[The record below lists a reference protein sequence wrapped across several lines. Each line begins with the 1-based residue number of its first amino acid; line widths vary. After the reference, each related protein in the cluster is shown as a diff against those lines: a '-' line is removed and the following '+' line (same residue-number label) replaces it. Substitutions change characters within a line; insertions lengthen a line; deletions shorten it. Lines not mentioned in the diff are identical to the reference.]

1 MTHLP
6 LPPLPPL
13 RPPVLFS
20 PSSPFVTICHH
31 HLWCAGK
38 DYQAACR
45 TVVFA
50 LKGGEN
56 VGVRE
61 KVLKGELTPEAV
73 ALMSPE
79 ELRAA

>member
-1 MTHLP
+1 
-6 LPPLPPL
+6 
-13 RPPVLFS
+13 
-20 PSSPFVTICHH
+20 
-31 HLWCAGK
+31 
-38 DYQAACR
+38 
-45 TVVFA
+45 VVFA